1 MLTKYCFED
10 TETTGTNC
18 VKNGVIQF
26 AGHIIFEN
34 DGKYEIKDTF
44 NFTPNLFPTD
54 VVDEEALKVNG
65 ITMEEILGRELPHHS
80 YSSFIKMLSKYVNKY
95 DRQDKMFFIG
105 YNARFDFDFMRA
117 WFEKCGDKY
126 FGSWFY
132 FPPIDVMNQAIIQ
145 LIHERHLL
153 PNFKLQTVADYL
165 KIEAD
170 GKYHDALKDIDIT
183 EKLFFKFI
191 GKGEI
196 QL

>member
-1 MLTKYCFED
+1 
-10 TETTGTNC
+10 
-18 VKNGVIQF
+18 
-26 AGHIIFEN
+26 
-34 DGKYEIKDTF
+34 
-44 NFTPNLFPTD
+44 
-54 VVDEEALKVNG
+54 
-65 ITMEEILGRELPHHS
+65 MEEILGRELPHHS